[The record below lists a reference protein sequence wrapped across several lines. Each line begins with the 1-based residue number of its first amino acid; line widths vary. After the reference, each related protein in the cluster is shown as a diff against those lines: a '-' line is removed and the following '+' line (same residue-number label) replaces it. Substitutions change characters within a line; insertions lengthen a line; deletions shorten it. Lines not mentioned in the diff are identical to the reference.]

1 VALKATIYKAE
12 LQIADMNRHYYETH
26 SLTIARHPSETEE
39 RVMARVLMFGLY
51 ASESLTFTKGLF
63 EVDEPDVWAKD
74 LTDAIQ
80 LWIDVGQPDETRIKK
95 ASNRSKKVVVLSY
108 NTSTD
113 VWYKGIENKIA
124 RLDNV
129 TVLQLLPEQ
138 SEALTAL
145 VNRTV
150 RWSFTIQD
158 DEILVSS
165 DDGSV
170 DVKLVVL
177 KAGR

>member
-1 VALKATIYKAE
+1 MALKATIYKAD

-26 SLTIARHPSETEE
+26 SQTIARHPSETEE

-51 ASESLTFTKGLF
+51 ASESLSFTKGLF
-63 EVDEPDVWAKD
+63 EVDEPDIWDKD

-80 LWIDVGQPDETRIKK
+80 LWVDVGQPDETRIKK

-108 NTSTD
+108 NSSTD
-113 VWYKGIENKIA
+113 VWWKALENKIA

-129 TVLQLLPEQ
+129 TVLQLLPET

-145 VNRTV
+145 VTRSM
-150 RWSFTIQD
+150 RFSFTIQD

-177 KAGR
+177 KAGS

>member
-1 VALKATIYKAE
+1 MALKATIYKAD

-39 RVMARVLMFGLY
+39 RVIARVLMFALY
-51 ASESLTFTKGLF
+51 ATKSMSFTKGLF
-63 EVDEPDVWAKD
+63 EVDEPDVWDKD

-80 LWIDVGQPDETRIKK
+80 LWVDVGQPDEIRIKK
-95 ASNRSKKVVVLSY
+95 ASNRSKNVVVLSY
-108 NTSTD
+108 NSSTD
-113 VWYKGIENKIA
+113 VWWKALESKVS

-129 TVLQLLPEQ
+129 TVLQLLPET
-138 SEALTAL
+138 SAALTAL
-145 VNRTV
+145 VTRSM
-150 RWSFTIQD
+150 RMSFTIQD
-158 DEILVSS
+158 DEILVST
-165 DDGSV
+165 DEGSV

>member
-1 VALKATIYKAE
+1 MALKATIYKAD

-26 SLTIARHPSETEE
+26 SQTIARHPSETEE

-51 ASESLTFTKGLF
+51 ASESLSFTKGLF
-63 EVDEPDVWAKD
+63 EVDEPDIWDKD

-80 LWIDVGQPDETRIKK
+80 LWVDVGQPDETRIKK

-108 NTSTD
+108 NSSTD
-113 VWYKGIENKIA
+113 VWWKTLENKIA

-129 TVLQLLPEQ
+129 TVLQLLPET

-145 VNRTV
+145 VTRSM
-150 RWSFTIQD
+150 RLSFTIQD

-177 KAGR
+177 KAGH

>member
-1 VALKATIYKAE
+1 
-12 LQIADMNRHYYETH
+12 M
-26 SLTIARHPSETEE
+26 
-39 RVMARVLMFGLY
+39 
-51 ASESLTFTKGLF
+51 
-63 EVDEPDVWAKD
+63 
-74 LTDAIQ
+74 
-80 LWIDVGQPDETRIKK
+80 
-95 ASNRSKKVVVLSY
+95 
-108 NTSTD
+108 
-113 VWYKGIENKIA
+113 
-124 RLDNV
+124 

>member
-1 VALKATIYKAE
+1 MALKATIYKAD

-39 RVMARVLMFGLY
+39 RVIARVLMFALY
-51 ASESLTFTKGLF
+51 ATESMSFTKGLF
-63 EVDEPDVWAKD
+63 EVDEPDVWDKD

-80 LWIDVGQPDETRIKK
+80 LWVDVGQPDETRIKK

-108 NTSTD
+108 NSSTD
-113 VWYKGIENKIA
+113 VWWKALESKVS

-129 TVLQLLPEQ
+129 TVLQLLPET
-138 SEALTAL
+138 SAALTAL
-145 VNRTV
+145 VTRSM
-150 RWSFTIQD
+150 RLSFTIQD
-158 DEILVSS
+158 DEILVST
-165 DDGSV
+165 DEGSV

-177 KAGR
+177 KAGS

>member
-1 VALKATIYKAE
+1 MALKATIYKAD

-39 RVMARVLMFGLY
+39 RVMARILMFAVY
-51 ASESLTFTKGLF
+51 ATESMSFTKGLF
-63 EVDEPDVWAKD
+63 EVDEPDVWDKD

-80 LWIDVGQPDETRIKK
+80 LWVDVGQPDETRIKK

-108 NTSTD
+108 NSSTD
-113 VWYKGIENKIA
+113 VWWKGLENKVG

-129 TVLQLLPEQ
+129 TVLQLLPET

-145 VNRTV
+145 VTRSM
-150 RWSFTIQD
+150 RLSFTISD
-158 DEILVSS
+158 DEILVST

-170 DVKLVVL
+170 DVKLIVL
-177 KAGR
+177 KP

>member
-1 VALKATIYKAE
+1 MALKAIIYKAE

-39 RVMARVLMFGLY
+39 RVMALY

-63 EVDEPDVWAKD
+63 EVDEPDVWDKD

-95 ASNRSKKVVVLSY
+95 ASNRSKHVVALSY
-108 NTSTD
+108 NSSTD
-113 VWYKGIENKIA
+113 VWFKGIENKIA
-124 RLDNV
+124 RLNNV

-145 VNRTV
+145 VNRSV
-150 RWSFTIQD
+150 RLSFTIQD

-177 KAGR
+177 KEGH

>member
-1 VALKATIYKAE
+1 
-12 LQIADMNRHYYETH
+12 
-26 SLTIARHPSETEE
+26 
-39 RVMARVLMFGLY
+39 MARVLMFGLY
-51 ASESLTFTKGLF
+51 ASESLSFTKGLF
-63 EVDEPDVWAKD
+63 EVDEPDIWDKD

-80 LWIDVGQPDETRIKK
+80 LWVDVGQPDETRIKK

-108 NTSTD
+108 NSSTD
-113 VWYKGIENKIA
+113 VWWKALESKIA

-129 TVLQLLPEQ
+129 TVLQLLPET

-145 VNRTV
+145 VTRSM
-150 RWSFTIQD
+150 RFSFTIQD

-177 KAGR
+177 KAGS

>member
-1 VALKATIYKAE
+1 MALKATIYKAD

-26 SLTIARHPSETEE
+26 SQTIARHPSETEE

-51 ASESLTFTKGLF
+51 ASESLSFTKGLF
-63 EVDEPDVWAKD
+63 EVDEPDIWDKD

-80 LWIDVGQPDETRIKK
+80 LWVDVGQPDETRIKK

-113 VWYKGIENKIA
+113 VWWKALENKIA
-124 RLDNV
+124 RLENV
-129 TVLQLLPEQ
+129 TILQLLPEA

-145 VNRTV
+145 VTRSM
-150 RWSFTIQD
+150 RFSFTIQD

-177 KAGR
+177 KAGS

>member
-1 VALKATIYKAE
+1 
-12 LQIADMNRHYYETH
+12 
-26 SLTIARHPSETEE
+26 
-39 RVMARVLMFGLY
+39 
-51 ASESLTFTKGLF
+51 
-63 EVDEPDVWAKD
+63 VWDKD

-80 LWIDVGQPDETRIKK
+80 MWIDVGQPDETRIKK

-165 DDGSV
+165 DEGSV